1 MLSRVGTRVKPA
13 AFAYAKAR
21 SIDHAIELLGA
32 PEARLLAGGQSLMA
46 GLNMRLA
53 SPSLLIDIND
63 IAGLDRIEF
72 KDGRVE
78 IGAMV
83 RHVQAERSEII
94 ARHAPLIARA
104 MPHIAHVAIR
114 NRGTIGGSLAYADPA
129 AELPACM
136 VALDADFEIAGP
148 NGRRKVRA
156 GDFFKGM
163 FETALG
169 AQDMLVAMS
178 FPAATAQTCTGFEE
192 LARRHG
198 DYATVGLAAL
208 AQESGKR
215 LHDVRLVY
223 FSVGDAPV
231 RARNAETAIAAGDL
245 EAAVAAL
252 AADLSPSADLEASSE
267 VKLHLAG
274 VLLRRVVRQLEGA
287 GA

>member
-1 MLSRVGTRVKPA
+1 MKPA

-32 PEARLLAGGQSLMA
+32 PESRLLAGGQSLIA

-63 IAGLDRIEF
+63 VAGLDRIEL
-72 KDGRVE
+72 KGGHVE

-114 NRGTIGGSLAYADPA
+114 NRGTLGGSLAYADPA

-156 GDFFKGM
+156 EDFFKGM

-178 FPAATAQTCTGFEE
+178 FPAATAQTCIGFEE
-192 LARRHG
+192 LARRQG
-198 DYATVGLAAL
+198 DYAIVGLAAS
-208 AQESGKR
+208 AQ
-215 LHDVRLVY
+215 
-223 FSVGDAPV
+223 
-231 RARNAETAIAAGDL
+231 AAGNDVCTMCGL
-245 EAAVAAL
+245 FISVSAMRRCARAMPRLRLPPAIL
-252 AADLSPSADLEASSE
+252 RRRSRRWRSDLSPSADLEASGE

-274 VLLRRVVRQLEGA
+274 VLLRRRQA
-287 GA
+287 A

>member
-1 MLSRVGTRVKPA
+1 VKPA

-32 PEARLLAGGQSLMA
+32 PEARILAGGQSLMA

-53 SPSLLIDIND
+53 SPSVLIDIND
-63 IAGLDRIEF
+63 IAGLDRIEL

-136 VALDADFEIAGP
+136 VALDAEFEIAGP

-169 AQDMLVAMS
+169 AQDMLVAIS
-178 FPAATAQTCTGFEE
+178 FPAATVQTRVGFEE

-198 DYATVGLAAL
+198 DYATVGLVAL
-208 AQESGKR
+208 AQAPGKA
-215 LHDVRLVY
+215 LHDVCLVY

-231 RARNAETAIAAGDL
+231 RARKAEAAITAGDL

-252 AADLSPSADLEASSE
+252 ATDLSPAADLEASGE

-274 VLLRRVVRQLEGA
+274 VLLRRVARQLEGMRA
-287 GA
+287 

>member
-1 MLSRVGTRVKPA
+1 MKPA